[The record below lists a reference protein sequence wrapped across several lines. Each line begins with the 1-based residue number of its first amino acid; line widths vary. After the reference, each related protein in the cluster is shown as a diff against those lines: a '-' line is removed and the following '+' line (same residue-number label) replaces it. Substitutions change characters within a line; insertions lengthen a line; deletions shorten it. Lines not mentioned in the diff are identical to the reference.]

1 MSDRGRAPE
10 PSEDGPLPSLWRSPD
25 YVGWWTGNTVSAV
38 GTSLSAIAFPLL
50 VLYTT
55 GSVAR
60 AGMIGAANLAGMLI
74 TTLLGGALADRVSR
88 KAILVLSPLV
98 QGAVL
103 AAVATAVA
111 TDRASLPLL
120 VAAALAG
127 GLSAGVVTGAEMS
140 ALRRIVPK
148 EQLPVATGQMMGR
161 DLGADLIGA
170 PLGGVLFAVTRWF
183 PFAADAVSFVF
194 AAVGALLIRRPLGPD
209 RSAAVRRNSVT
220 QDIAAGIRFVR
231 EQPFLRFTV
240 IWGALLNTVT
250 EAFTLLFIALIRYRG
265 GGPAQV
271 GLISSLALLGG
282 LVGAVIGPSVARRV
296 RPQRVLYAAAWAFA
310 ATLAACAFVPRPWQ
324 IGAVVT
330 VAMLTMVPLNVVLQ
344 AAVVRVVPDEF
355 SGRVAAVGRFGTMA
369 LQWTGPL
376 VAGLLASLFGV
387 PGAVLSLLVPVA
399 LLALALHATRSLDA
413 MDVLTD
419 DVRVTSPKEK
429 APTEA

>member
-1 MSDRGRAPE
+1 MSGRESGPASGRDAP
-10 PSEDGPLPSLWRSPD
+10 PSLWRNPD
-25 YVGWWTGNTVSAV
+25 YAGWWTGNTVSAV
-38 GTSLSAIAFPLL
+38 GTSLSAISFPLL

-60 AGMIGAANLAGMLI
+60 AGAIGAANLAGVLL

-103 AAVATAVA
+103 GAVAAAVATGHA
-111 TDRASLPLL
+111 TMPLL
-120 VAAALAG
+120 VAAAFAG
-127 GLSAGVVTGAEMS
+127 GLAAGVVTGAETS

-148 EQLPVATGQMMGR
+148 EQLPTATGQMMGR
-161 DLGADLIGA
+161 DLGAELVGA
-170 PLGGVLFAVTRWF
+170 PLGGVLFAVARWF
-183 PFAADAVSFVF
+183 PFAADAVSFAF
-194 AAVGALLIRRPLGPD
+194 ASAGALLIRRPLGPD
-209 RSAAVRRNSVT
+209 RSAADRGSGVLG
-220 QDIAAGIRFVR
+220 DIAAGIRFVR
-231 EQPFLRFTV
+231 GQPFLRFTV
-240 IWGALLNTVT
+240 VWGALLNTVT

-282 LVGAVIGPSVARRV
+282 VAGAVAGPSIARRV
-296 RPQRVLYAAAWAFA
+296 RPRRVMYAAAWAFA
-310 ATLAACAFVPRPWQ
+310 AILAACAFVPRPWQ

-355 SGRVAAVGRFGTMA
+355 SGRVAAAGRFGTMA

-376 VAGLLASLFGV
+376 IAGALASAFGV
-387 PGAVLSLLVPVA
+387 PGAVLALLVPVT
-399 LLALALHATRSLDA
+399 LLALALHLTRSLAA
-413 MDVLTD
+413 MDVLAQD
-419 DVRVTSPKEK
+419 AAAEPALEK
-429 APTEA
+429 AATEA